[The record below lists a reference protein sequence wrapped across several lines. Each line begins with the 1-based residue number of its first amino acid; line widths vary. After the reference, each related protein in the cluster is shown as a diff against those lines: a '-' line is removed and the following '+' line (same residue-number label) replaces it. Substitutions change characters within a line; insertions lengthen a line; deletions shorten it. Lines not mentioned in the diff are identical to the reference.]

1 MITLN
6 RILVVEMYFPQP
18 REKGFEGKVSWLTVI
33 LPLLTPP
40 LSRASR
46 ALKKKREREKK
57 RRTTANKTTVWTV
70 YSTTEIMEIPRN
82 DGHEGL
88 LKRIAVV
95 HVAFNSLYSHCVHS
109 RHTVAEGAV
118 NGVALLPIVAPP
130 CPFNP
135 FFACPSSPPG
145 ALFFDQLL
153 FQNDRVWRYTA
164 CPTRGKGDTILNL
177 KLIKLE
183 VKRYIFE
190 QLEM

>member
-18 REKGFEGKVSWLTVI
+18 REKRILIDSHPSSFNPSIFESFKGS
-33 LPLLTPP
+33 
-40 LSRASR
+40 
-46 ALKKKREREKK
+46 KKKREREKK

-95 HVAFNSLYSHCVHS
+95 HVAFNSLYSHCVRS

-153 FQNDRVWRYTA
+153 FQNDRV
-164 CPTRGKGDTILNL
+164 
-177 KLIKLE
+177 
-183 VKRYIFE
+183 
-190 QLEM
+190 